1 MNRFWFILNAKGTP
15 FFLRF
20 SVCFVHGIVEVIQW
34 RKFKIK
40 LKHYVSGLSLFSIA
54 ANSKYSKSF

>member
-1 MNRFWFILNAKGTP
+1 MPREHL
-15 FFLRF
+15 F
-20 SVCFVHGIVEVIQW
+20 SCGSQFVLSTESWKLYNGENS
-34 RKFKIK
+34 KIK